1 MSYIGRVEQ
10 KASDIRRFN
19 VTGSTSAT
27 HTLTWTPPNE
37 QSLIITINGVKQQE
51 DAYSVSGT
59 TLTLTS
65 ALVSTDK
72 MEVIGIQDVG
82 ETVVPGTGV
91 ITNEHISS
99 TAAIETSKISGL
111 ATSAT
116 TDTTNASN
124 ISSGTLATARL
135 GSGTAS
141 SSTFLRGDQSWA
153 SAGVSNEGVAVHLS
167 ADVSLTRNVRTKV
180 EFDVEDYDPQGWF
193 DSTTNYRFQPDV
205 SGTYFIDAC
214 VLHGNGTGAD
224 NIAMYIYKNGSEVY
238 SNQVYQVSGTIG
250 AMHSSGIVSLNG
262 SSDYVEIYT
271 MGTSSAGGITLDAN
285 GWNATTTTECRMS
298 AMRLV

>member
-298 AMRLV
+298 AMRLT

>member
-72 MEVIGIQDVG
+72 MEVIGILDIG
-82 ETVVPGTGV
+82 ETSIPPSNS
-91 ITNEHISS
+91 ITNDMVNSS
-99 TAAIETSKISGL
+99 AAIALSKL
-111 ATSAT
+111 AS
-116 TDTTNASN
+116 DPSNASN
-124 ISSGTLATARL
+124 LASGTVPTARL

-224 NIAMYIYKNGSEVY
+224 NIAMYIYKNGSEVF
-238 SNQVYQVSGTIG
+238 SNQVYQVSGTIA
-250 AMHSSGIVSLNG
+250 AMHSSGIVELNG

-298 AMRLV
+298 AIRLV